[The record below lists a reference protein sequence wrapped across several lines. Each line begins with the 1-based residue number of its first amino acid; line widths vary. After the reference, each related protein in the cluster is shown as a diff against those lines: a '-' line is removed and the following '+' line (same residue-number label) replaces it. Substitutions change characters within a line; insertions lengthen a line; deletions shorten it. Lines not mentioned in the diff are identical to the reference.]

1 MIDVDRLWEKLY
13 PAAWKLARSADPIHQ
28 RIGEAFR
35 GFRDLKGEEF
45 PDESRILYNDI
56 VTRMTSA
63 GAISDGK
70 GGIATG
76 AVANTLAS
84 MSETDACE
92 IAEHIF
98 EMFVQVAEVHFAR

>member
-1 MIDVDRLWEKLY
+1 
-13 PAAWKLARSADPIHQ
+13 
-28 RIGEAFR
+28 
-35 GFRDLKGEEF
+35 
-45 PDESRILYNDI
+45 
-56 VTRMTSA
+56 MTA
-63 GAISDGK
+63 KGAISDGK

-84 MSETDACE
+84 MTEKDACE